1 MAPPK
6 EAQAVDAARRFGI
19 NLLECRGRA
28 GFSQQSTADRAGIH
42 RTEVSLIEGGKR
54 VPRLDTIVKLA
65 GAVGVDPCVLLDG
78 ITWELSLPKEDAQ

>member
-6 EAQAVDAARRFGI
+6 EAQAVEAARRFGI
-19 NLLECRGRA
+19 NALECRGRA
-28 GFSQQSTADRAGIH
+28 GFSQQRTADRAGIH

-65 GAVGVDPCVLLDG
+65 GAVGVQPCELLRG
-78 ITWELSLPKEDAQ
+78 IVWELSPPNEAAK

>member
-6 EAQAVDAARRFGI
+6 EAQAVEAARRFGI
-19 NLLECRGRA
+19 NVLECRGRA
-28 GFSQQSTADRAGIH
+28 GFSQQRTADRAGIH

-65 GAVGVDPCVLLDG
+65 GAVGVQPCELLRG
-78 ITWELSLPKEDAQ
+78 IVWELSPPNEAAK